1 MAGDVDLEEVSVLL
15 RSLADSTRLRMIA
28 ALIDAPRTLSE
39 LTSLLSID
47 IESAAHQLRKLES
60 AGLLVATTDSKVR
73 FIADLSRLQ
82 RVAIQLSPPKRVRGA
97 ATAAEVD
104 SETRGV
110 LSAFF
115 NGPRL
120 NALPVQRRKKELV
133 LEELLR
139 RIPAQ
144 EEYREAELNQMIGAI
159 FDDFCSVR
167 REWVMAGYMA
177 RDRGVYRL
185 AARGRAV
192 LSA

>member
-1 MAGDVDLEEVSVLL
+1 MSVLL
-15 RSLADSTRLRMIA
+15 RSLADATRLRMIA
-28 ALIDAPRTLSE
+28 ALIEAPRTLSE

-73 FIADLSRLQ
+73 FLADLGRLQ

-115 NGPRL
+115 DGPRL
-120 NALPVQRRKKELV
+120 NALPVQRRKRELV

-144 EEYREAELNQMIGAI
+144 EEYREAALNQMIGAM

-167 REWVMAGYMA
+167 REWVMAGYMT
-177 RDRGVYRL
+177 RDGGVYRL